1 MRKFLL
7 ALFISALA
15 ASPVLAD
22 NLRDDYDIII
32 AGAGTGGICAGIQA
46 SKMGA
51 SVLIVEPTNLLGGQM
66 TAAGVST
73 MDDLSGQAS
82 GLYAEFITR
91 AEEYYTSRGKSI
103 GTCYW
108 EKSNKAIEPHVAMKI
123 LSLMAGEPLS
133 VLRPKA
139 SQV

>member
-51 SVLIVEPTNLLGGQM
+51 SVLMFLQY
-66 TAAGVST
+66 
-73 MDDLSGQAS
+73 AS
-82 GLYAEFITR
+82 
-91 AEEYYTSRGKSI
+91 
-103 GTCYW
+103 
-108 EKSNKAIEPHVAMKI
+108 
-123 LSLMAGEPLS
+123 
-133 VLRPKA
+133 
-139 SQV
+139 